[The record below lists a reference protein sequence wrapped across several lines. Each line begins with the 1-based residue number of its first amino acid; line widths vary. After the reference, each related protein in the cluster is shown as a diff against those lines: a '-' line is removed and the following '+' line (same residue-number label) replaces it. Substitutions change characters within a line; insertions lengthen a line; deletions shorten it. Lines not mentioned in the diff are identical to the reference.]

1 MGISLLVLCGTLFFV
16 ARTQA
21 RSMPPCGH
29 APGRRAREA
38 VKLRRC
44 EYHVAYL
51 LCNKSEMSGES
62 S

>member
-1 MGISLLVLCGTLFFV
+1 MGISLLVLCGILFFV
-16 ARTQA
+16 ARTEA

-44 EYHVAYL
+44 EYPRGVFI
-51 LCNKSEMSGES
+51 M
-62 S
+62 